1 MAAAFSRSVR
11 PSRWRTRAELSE
23 APHGAAQVA
32 EDRWRR
38 VVDDVPRRLGRSS
51 RCRGAL
57 YREAEAALDALRAA
71 YGGAVPVAVVQR
83 IEAYVLRLLNRGI
96 PPGGGRP

>member
-11 PSRWRTRAELSE
+11 PRAELSE

-38 VVDDVPRRLGRSS
+38 AVDDVPRR
-51 RCRGAL
+51 RCRGAI

-71 YGGAVPVAVVQR
+71 YGGAVPVEVVQR
-83 IEAYVLRLLNRGI
+83 IEAYVLRLLNRGFQ
-96 PPGGGRP
+96 P